1 LEVIELNKWTRVV
14 SAWGNPV
21 KKLILHE
28 HYGAGRSYNFSFA
41 EVNEIVFFV
50 HEHCCTVENL
60 ENFNILVSS
69 FGDLS
74 TKNLNTNEWMC
85 IYLKNIGYETPN
97 GFVVNDV
104 CTKINQHVTEI
115 ITENLKEHSEITS
128 TTERDLTYKDYESFF
143 EDTSNSSTE
152 NRNSMNDF
160 DEASTTEEIANVEE
174 IFPSTTEKQGLWK
187 SLTGSVKSTA
197 KEWKVKVKETW
208 KDVKNST
215 KSWWSG

>member
-1 LEVIELNKWTRVV
+1 
-14 SAWGNPV
+14 
-21 KKLILHE
+21 
-28 HYGAGRSYNFSFA
+28 
-41 EVNEIVFFV
+41 
-50 HEHCCTVENL
+50 
-60 ENFNILVSS
+60 
-69 FGDLS
+69 
-74 TKNLNTNEWMC
+74 
-85 IYLKNIGYETPN
+85 
-97 GFVVNDV
+97 
-104 CTKINQHVTEI
+104 VTEI

-152 NRNSMNDF
+152 NRNSMDDF
-160 DEASTTEEIANVEE
+160 NEASTTEEIANVEE